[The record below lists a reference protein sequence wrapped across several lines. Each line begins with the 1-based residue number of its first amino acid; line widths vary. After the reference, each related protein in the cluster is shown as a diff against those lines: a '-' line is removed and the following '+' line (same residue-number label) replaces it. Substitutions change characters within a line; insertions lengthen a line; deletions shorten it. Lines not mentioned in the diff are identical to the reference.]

1 MKCANPLCQHHLL
14 YLRGGTL
21 RLLEL
26 ECAPE
31 SRLQGAC
38 GSFSVLRHAARYF
51 WLCPECSRI
60 LVLRRWTPEGIVL
73 ESRSHPPGR
82 PAPAWTVTP
91 EPALDAGSILPFR
104 PPATRT
110 A

>member
-1 MKCANPLCQHHLL
+1 MKCSNPLCQNHLL

-26 ECAPE
+26 ECSPE
-31 SRLQGAC
+31 SRLQEDGIT
-38 GSFSVLRHAARYF
+38 FSVRRRAARYF

-60 LVLRRWTPEGIVL
+60 LILRRWTQEGIVL
-73 ESRSHPPGR
+73 ESLSHPKGGP
-82 PAPAWTVTP
+82 PPAWTVTP
-91 EPALDAGSILPFR
+91 EPAVDVESILHFR
-104 PPATRT
+104 RPVTRT

>member
-1 MKCANPLCQHHLL
+1 MKCANPLCQHRLL

-26 ECAPE
+26 ERPRE
-31 SRLQGAC
+31 GDGQEDGA
-38 GSFSVLRHAARYF
+38 GFSVRRAAARYF

-60 LVLRRWTPEGIVL
+60 LVLRRWTQEGIVL
-73 ESRSHPPGR
+73 ESRTPRQTEPPLT
-82 PAPAWTVTP
+82 WTVTP
-91 EPALDAGSILPFR
+91 EPALDVESILHFR
-104 PPATRT
+104 RRPARS

>member
-26 ECAPE
+26 ECTPE
-31 SRLQGAC
+31 SRLWGEG

-60 LVLRRWTPEGIVL
+60 LILRRWTQEGIVL
-73 ESRSHPPGR
+73 ESRSHPDGVQP
-82 PAPAWTVTP
+82 PTWTVIP
-91 EPALDAGSILPFR
+91 EPALDVESILHYRGPS
-104 PPATRT
+104 PRT